1 MDLQL
6 VDRFGNP
13 LGDAK
18 GSSETGGLL
27 VAQAGA
33 RFDEAVDRGDVYI
46 AANQTTVTTQAGL
59 SATTPALT
67 VANPAGSK
75 KVVKLWYAGC
85 QTLVAWGAGA
95 AVWLAQGGSAV
106 AAAVTETTTA
116 TIVNAK
122 TNLTVIRP
130 QGVAILAVATLPATP
145 VAISLLGAGLT
156 GAITVVPGIAPFGRW
171 YDGALRLAPG
181 FNWSIQTST
190 AGTLFCEF
198 IVEIIDE

>member
-1 MDLQL
+1 MPFNL
-6 VDRFGNP
+6 VDQYGNP
-13 LGDAK
+13 IGVSK
-18 GSSETGGLL
+18 VGGGLRT
-27 VAQAGA
+27 APANTE
-33 RFDEAVDRGDVYI
+33 FDEAVERGSVYI

-85 QTLVAWGAGA
+85 QTLVAWAAGA

-116 TIVNAK
+116 TIINAK

-130 QGVAILAVATLPATP
+130 EGVAVLAVATLPAAP
-145 VAISLLGAGLT
+145 VAIALLGAGLT
-156 GAITVVPGIAPFGRW
+156 GAITTAPGIAPFGRW
-171 YDGALRLAPG
+171 FNGALRLAPG
-181 FNWSIQTST
+181 FNWSLQTST
-190 AGTLFCEF
+190 AGTLFGEF
-198 IVEIIDE
+198 IIEIAPE